1 MEENNK
7 KNHEYS
13 HLSSN
18 SIKRIKKSGK
28 NYLSQILLNSKRST
42 KNEEISKLNNLNN
55 NEFPIIQNSKVSS
68 FVSNINDSN
77 YSKNDISNYNS
88 NQYHLKQLLFNSIS
102 FDNYQ
107 KAIMDLR
114 ILNNSKDV
122 LPPII
127 PEEKKDNTKNIDSFI
142 NDLNSSIGSAKNI
155 VQNNNSRKKKYSFC
169 LKTLCEININK
180 RYENSKIKEKKN
192 IYDISKNKI
201 LREIILNEYIDEE
214 LIYEEQKILGD
225 FKYYN
230 RWIKTRLLQL
240 KKEIPS
246 EENVH
251 RTFEKEY
258 KNSKYNKPTLTLN
271 SLSIS
276 FYCKGKYHLFHIPFE
291 YMPLFYYKN
300 MSYLKIILASIFKFD
315 NDFEDIII
323 DYDEIIYIL
332 SCSKQFEIKEEDDIE
347 NTDKRV
353 QETRKNQ
360 ISFTSLIKAQRLV
373 KNMSSKKLNNR
384 INSLIEKLTPE
395 NGAVTP
401 KEVFRKK
408 NTLRVSNKRD
418 IKINNNDNINNNANN
433 VENNNQKKDII
444 PKIKKLKKDKVL
456 EEKNMYKCI
465 YNKFLFKWNTP
476 KYNYDITVKAPEAI
490 FQVGKTVLRAYI
502 DIELIF
508 YLLENNF
515 DNWDFYISQY
525 IFSYKE
531 CHKKMG
537 KLISVKSMNNIFSKK
552 TNSLLPLLKNSLS
565 SINIK
570 ESKDIKEEKLN
581 ISNNNIDSKDE
592 KDENVN
598 INFNDHNIDNNLN
611 TEKIHQISERSKKYE
626 FLYTDEN
633 NANYI
638 KIFHSF
644 FISARWKTFVN
655 NKYGFD
661 FNFFHMKIINKI
673 LRIQGLN
680 YFFKKLISVDRE
692 NSCLKFKYDELS
704 TLANGNYNVLE
715 KHDPNKDASQSCLRL
730 KDRDRDIINICINFP
745 TLETIK
751 YNNMNY
757 ENCFES
763 DYELV
768 IFDGIPLDTLDDIC
782 KNNFNEWPNI
792 LMKKKS

>member
-1 MEENNK
+1 MEENYK
-7 KNHEYS
+7 KNYEYS

-18 SIKRIKKSGK
+18 SIKRIKNPGKS
-28 NYLSQILLNSKRST
+28 YLSQILLNSNRNT
-42 KNEEISKLNNLNN
+42 KKEEISKSNNLNI
-55 NEFPIIQNSKVSS
+55 NEFPIIQNSKISS
-68 FVSNINDSN
+68 FMNNINDSN
-77 YSKNDISNYNS
+77 YSKNNISNSNS

-107 KAIMDLR
+107 KAIMDSR

-127 PEEKKDNTKNIDSFI
+127 PEEKKDNAKNIDSFI
-142 NDLNSSIGSAKNI
+142 NELNSSTGSTKNI
-155 VQNNNSRKKKYSFC
+155 LQNNNSRKKKYSFC

-192 IYDISKNKI
+192 VYDISKNKI

-214 LIYEEQKILGD
+214 LNYEEQKILGD

-230 RWIKTRLLQL
+230 KWIKTQLLQL

-258 KNSKYNKPTLTLN
+258 KNSKYNNPILTLN

-276 FYCKGKYHLFHIPFE
+276 FNCKGKYHLFHIPFE

-300 MSYLKIILASIFKFD
+300 MSYLKLILASIIKFD

-347 NTDKRV
+347 NTDKRAH
-353 QETRKNQ
+353 ETRKDQ
-360 ISFTSLIKAQRLV
+360 ISFTSLIKAQKLV
-373 KNMSSKKLNNR
+373 KNMSSKRLNNG
-384 INSLIEKLTPE
+384 INDIMERLTPE
-395 NGAVTP
+395 NGPVTP

-408 NTLRVSNKRD
+408 NTLRVSSKRD
-418 IKINNNDNINNNANN
+418 TKVINNDNININALNNDNN
-433 VENNNQKKDII
+433 DNNDKNKQENEKITKTK
-444 PKIKKLKKDKVL
+444 KIKKDL

-490 FQVGKTVLRAYI
+490 FKVGETVLKVYI

-537 KLISVKSMNNIFSKK
+537 KLISVKSMNDIFSKK
-552 TNSLLPLLKNSLS
+552 TNVLPLLKSSLS
-565 SINIK
+565 TNNIK
-570 ESKDIKEEKLN
+570 ESTDVKDDKNTN
-581 ISNNNIDSKDE
+581 INNNID
-592 KDENVN
+592 NNCN
-598 INFNDHNIDNNLN
+598 IENNLN
-611 TEKIHQISERSKKYE
+611 MEKIHQISERSKKYE
-626 FLYTDEN
+626 FIYTDEN
-633 NANYI
+633 NVNYI

-644 FISARWKTFVN
+644 FISARCKTFVQ
-655 NKYGFD
+655 NKFCFD
-661 FNFFHMKIINKI
+661 FNFFHMRILNKI

-680 YFFKKLISVDRE
+680 YFFKKLICLDRQ
-692 NSCLKFKYDELS
+692 NSCLRFKYDELS
-704 TLANGNYNVLE
+704 TLANGNYRVLE
-715 KHDPNKDASQSCLRL
+715 KHDPNTKGSQSCLRL
-730 KDRDRDIINICINFP
+730 KERDKDVINICISFP

-751 YNNMNY
+751 YNNTNY
-757 ENCFES
+757 DNCFES
-763 DYELV
+763 DYDIV
-768 IFDGIPLDTLDDIC
+768 IFDGTPLDILDEIC
-782 KNNFNEWPNI
+782 RNNFNEWPNI
-792 LMKKKS
+792 LMRKKS